1 MGLGCRIW
9 SFLAVY
15 NAPTS
20 DIPMV
25 MMEYS
30 RNRSSLA
37 SRCWSAVIVL
47 AMCSLTLCL
56 ATRFTVVGPDVQK
69 IASAKSELNDAKRQN
84 LLGNALQWTAPIASF
99 SLFEPP
105 RSAVL
110 AVSVIIPPTNLT
122 SETWLYNRP
131 PPAS

>member
-1 MGLGCRIW
+1 M
-9 SFLAVY
+9 A
-15 NAPTS
+15 
-20 DIPMV
+20 

-30 RNRSSLA
+30 RNRSRFA
-37 SRCWSAVIVL
+37 PRCWSAVILL
-47 AMCSLTLCL
+47 AICSLTMSL

-69 IASAKSELNDAKRQN
+69 IASTKADLTSAKRQN
-84 LLGNALQWTAPIASF
+84 LLGNALQWSAPIAHF

-105 RSAVL
+105 RSAVS

-131 PPAS
+131 PPAC